1 MHYWGWS
8 APLRL
13 AFEQTGDL
21 RYANCFND
29 LFNQWYTQRDTID
42 NPIPHLD
49 IIFYELGLGVRTP
62 CFIDHYFA
70 YRDTGVLPWRTQA
83 RLLKTILG
91 ACRWLTLLEREGYRV
106 GNWQMCG
113 SWALVYA
120 GSLFSEFREAQDWLN
135 IGVQRLVEHIDQD
148 FYADGGHY
156 ERAAGYGAWC
166 TRLSADLLRFSAWY
180 PQITV
185 PDHMHDRVVQMYDW
199 FLATATP
206 LGESP
211 GFNDST
217 VATQDDLF
225 QQATLCTGAG
235 RFLWPLRG
243 RCRSVNGIRP
253 RRPPFTSIDLRPSGF
268 AVMRSG
274 WDLNVCYLMLNYGPW
289 GGGHTHNALLDFAL
303 YAFGTPVA
311 LEATHW
317 GSYDNP
323 LDHYFRSPQAHN
335 QVVVNDAPLDRV
347 NCQGEEVVWVTGQG
361 LDYFSAQHRG
371 YAQAFG
377 VTIQRQILFLKPD
390 YFLVSDTIFEGPQHQ
405 SYTWYLHSPYKWQ
418 VGKTRCVTMARP
430 GLQVIPARPA
440 EIRHIRRGTAYEAK
454 DGAPGPYANR
464 YWIGLQKWATG
475 EGKASVLYDVALV
488 PFRHTVSPVKVSPL
502 PVHIHRRGTRPET
515 ARGLRIVRDQQTDL
529 IVYGSPDG
537 ASVTCNHLHF
547 QGRLCV
553 LSLREGKPQ
562 YVAVIDGGEVSY
574 RGRGLITSSTVG
586 VSERHL

>member
-1 MHYWGWS
+1 
-8 APLRL
+8 
-13 AFEQTGDL
+13 
-21 RYANCFND
+21 
-29 LFNQWYTQRDTID
+29 
-42 NPIPHLD
+42 
-49 IIFYELGLGVRTP
+49 
-62 CFIDHYFA
+62 
-70 YRDTGVLPWRTQA
+70 
-83 RLLKTILG
+83 
-91 ACRWLTLLEREGYRV
+91 
-106 GNWQMCG
+106 MCG
-113 SWALVYA
+113 AWALVYA
-120 GSLFSEFREAQDWLN
+120 GSLLPEFHEAQDWLN

-185 PDHMHDRVVQMYDW
+185 PDHFRHRLVRMYDW

-211 GFNDST
+211 GFNDSP

-225 QQATLCTGAG
+225 QQAALYTGAG
-235 RFLWPLRG
+235 RFLWPLQR
-243 RCRSVNGIRP
+243 RCHSINGIRP
-253 RRPPFTSIDLRPSGF
+253 SQPTFTSIDLRPSGF
-268 AVMRSG
+268 AIMRSG
-274 WDLNVCYLMLNYGPW
+274 WDRNACYLILNYGPW

-377 VTIQRQILFLKPD
+377 VTIQRQVLFLKPD

-418 VGKTRCVTMARP
+418 VSKARCVTIARP
-430 GLQVIPARPA
+430 GLQVIPAQPA
-440 EIRHIRRGTAYEAK
+440 DIRHIRRGTAYEAR
-454 DGAPGPYANR
+454 DGAPGPYVNR
-464 YWIGLQKWATG
+464 YWIGLQKWVTDEREA
-475 EGKASVLYDVALV
+475 ALLYDVALV
-488 PFRHTVSPVKVSPL
+488 PFRHTPRPVKVSRL
-502 PVHIHRRGTRPET
+502 PVRIDGRHARPET
-515 ARGLRIVRDQQTDL
+515 SRGLRIVRGQQTDL
-529 IVYGSPDG
+529 IVYGGTGESP
-537 ASVTCNHLHF
+537 VTCHHLRF
-547 QGRLCV
+547 QGRLCI
-553 LSLREGKPQ
+553 LSLHEEQPQ
-562 YVAVIDGGEVSY
+562 YVAVIDGGDVSY
-574 RGRGLITSSTVG
+574 RGQVLMPSSAVG
-586 VSERHL
+586 ASERYL